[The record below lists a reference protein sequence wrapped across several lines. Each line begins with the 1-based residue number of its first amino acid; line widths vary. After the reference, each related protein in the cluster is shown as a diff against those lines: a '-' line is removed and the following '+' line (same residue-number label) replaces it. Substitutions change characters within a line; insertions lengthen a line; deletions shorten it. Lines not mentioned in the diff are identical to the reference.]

1 MEEILEIVNTFEVQ
15 TMIRLLLCVLLAGF
29 IGMEREHLKKPAGA
43 RTHMLLCISGCL
55 VMLTGE
61 YVSIGSEMA
70 DMTRLPAQ
78 LLSGIGFIGAGTIL
92 KDGSNIKGLT
102 TAASLLCTTCIGLAI
117 GAGFYLGG
125 IIGTIILYVVLT
137 HSYKL
142 YDMWDAKFVDF
153 KLNLKYDGTCDIE
166 KVQAILDKNNY
177 KIGSIKLDDSKK
189 IIMISGKSTEESN
202 KNKMI
207 SDLIK
212 KANITEIIEG

>member
-1 MEEILEIVNTFEVQ
+1 MEEFLEIVNTFEVQ

-61 YVSIGSEMA
+61 YVSITSDMA

-117 GAGFYLGG
+117 GAGFYIGG
-125 IIGTIILYVVLT
+125 IIGTIVLYIVLT

-142 YDMWDAKFVDF
+142 YDAWDSKFISY
-153 KLNLKYDGTCDIE
+153 KMSLKYKDTCDIE
-166 KVQAILDKNNY
+166 QIQSILDKAGF
-177 KIGSIKLDDSKK
+177 KIGSIKINEEKK
-189 IIMISGKSTEESN
+189 QIIVIGKYNEVSN
-202 KNKMI
+202 KNKLV
-207 SDLIK
+207 SDLMK
-212 KANITEIIEG
+212 KAKITEIIEG

>member
-102 TAASLLCTTCIGLAI
+102 TAASLLCTTCIGLAV

-125 IIGTIILYVVLT
+125 IIGTIVLYIILSHSLLNALVVSLIFLSVIFLPSAREPST
-137 HSYKL
+137 VHWVVQYTAPEWVLSRSINFCSSL
-142 YDMWDAKFVDF
+142 MDF
-153 KLNLKYDGTCDIE
+153 ILFLNL
-166 KVQAILDKNNY
+166 
-177 KIGSIKLDDSKK
+177 
-189 IIMISGKSTEESN
+189 SG
-202 KNKMI
+202 M
-207 SDLIK
+207 
-212 KANITEIIEG
+212 

>member
-1 MEEILEIVNTFEVQ
+1 MEEFLEIVNTFEAQ
-15 TMIRLLLCVLLAGF
+15 TMIRLLLCVILAGF

-125 IIGTIILYVVLT
+125 IIGTIVLYIVLT

-142 YDMWDAKFVDF
+142 YDAWDSKFISY
-153 KLNLKYDGTCDIE
+153 KMSLKYKDECDIE
-166 KVQAILDKNNY
+166 KVQEILDKANF
-177 KIGSIKLDDSKK
+177 KIGSIKINEEKK
-189 IIMISGKSTEESN
+189 QIIIIGKYNTIVN
-202 KNKMI
+202 KNKVI
-207 SDLIK
+207 ADLIK

>member
-1 MEEILEIVNTFEVQ
+1 MEEFLEIVNTFEAQ
-15 TMIRLLLCVLLAGF
+15 TMIRLLLCVILAGF

-125 IIGTIILYVVLT
+125 IIGTIVLYIVLT

-142 YDMWDAKFVDF
+142 YDAWDSKFISY
-153 KLNLKYDGTCDIE
+153 KMSLKYKDECDIE
-166 KVQAILDKNNY
+166 KVQEILDKANF
-177 KIGSIKLDDSKK
+177 KIGSIKINEEKK
-189 IIMISGKSTEESN
+189 QIIIIGKYNTIVN
-202 KNKMI
+202 KNKVI
-207 SDLIK
+207 ADLMK
-212 KANITEIIEG
+212 KAKITEIIEG